1 MVESRP
7 GNAVRPP
14 RPALEIVAIG
24 DELLLGQT
32 IDTNS
37 AWLAREL
44 AQHGIRVVRGTTTG
58 DDEAAIRTAVTGALE
73 RTGAVLCTGGLGPT
87 RDDITRPVV
96 ASVFG
101 RPLRIDDEVLA
112 ALEARFRRIG
122 REMSPLNRCQAEVPD
137 GALVL
142 PNANGTAPGL
152 ILSDDDDRFAVLLPG
167 VPREMRGL
175 FTDHVL
181 PWLLARWPERSGPVC
196 HRVLRTTGI
205 AESKLAE
212 LLEPA
217 LAELDGLG
225 VAYLPSPSGVDVRLT
240 SWGDR
245 AQKEAERAFDRIEE
259 AVRAIA
265 GRWVYTSG
273 IVDLADAVGDALRR
287 RSWTIAAAESC
298 TGGLIAKRLTD
309 RAGSSEYM
317 LGGVVAYA
325 NDVKVETLDVPPELI
340 VEHGAVSE
348 PVAAAMA
355 RGASARLH
363 ADCAVAVTGIAG
375 PGGGTAAKPVG
386 TVCIAARTP
395 EHERSTTMR
404 SLGDRA
410 EVRER
415 ASQAALALLLELL
428 DGDSR

>member
-1 MVESRP
+1 MSST
-7 GNAVRPP
+7 G
-14 RPALEIVAIG
+14 PALEIVAIG

-58 DDEAAIRTAVTGALE
+58 DDEGAIRAAVGDALE
-73 RTGAVLCTGGLGPT
+73 RTGAVICTGGLGPT
-87 RDDITRPVV
+87 RDDVTRPVV
-96 ASVFG
+96 ASMFG
-101 RPLRIDDEVLA
+101 RQLRVDADVLA
-112 ALEARFRRIG
+112 ALEERFRRVG
-122 REMSPLNRCQAEVPD
+122 REMSPLNRCQAEVPA
-137 GALVL
+137 GAVVL

-152 ILSDDDDRFAVLLPG
+152 VLTDDAGRFAVLLPG

-175 FTDHVL
+175 FQDHAL
-181 PWLLARWPERSGPVC
+181 PWLLHRWPARPGAVC
-196 HRVLRTTGI
+196 HRVIRTTGI

-217 LAELDGLG
+217 LAELDGIG
-225 VAYLPSPSGVDVRLT
+225 VAYLPSPTGVDVRLT
-240 SWGDR
+240 CWGDR
-245 AQKEAERAFDRIEE
+245 SQTDAERAFDRIEND
-259 AVRAIA
+259 VRAVA
-265 GRWVYTSG
+265 ARWIYARG
-273 IVDLADAVGDALRR
+273 IVDLAEAVGDALQQRG
-287 RSWTIAAAESC
+287 WTVAAGESC

-325 NDVKVETLDVPPELI
+325 NDVKIESLGVPHELI
-340 VEHGAVSE
+340 VAYGAVSE

-355 RGASARLH
+355 RGATERLH

-375 PGGGTAAKPVG
+375 PGGGTEAKPVG

-395 EHERSTTMR
+395 ERERVTTIR
-404 SLGDRA
+404 SLGDRG

-415 ASQAALALLLELL
+415 AAQAALALLLDLL
-428 DGDSR
+428 HEESP

>member
-1 MVESRP
+1 MSSRR
-7 GNAVRPP
+7 A
-14 RPALEIVAIG
+14 ALEIVAIG

-44 AQHGIRVVRGTTTG
+44 AQHGIRVLRGTTTG
-58 DDEAAIRTAVTGALE
+58 DDEAAIRAAVGGALE
-73 RTGAVLCTGGLGPT
+73 RTGAVICTGGLGPT

-96 ASVFG
+96 ASIFD
-101 RPLRIDDEVLA
+101 RELRVDAALLA

-137 GALVL
+137 GATVL

-152 ILSDDDDRFAVLLPG
+152 ILTDEMDRFAVLLPG

-175 FTDHVL
+175 FEEHLL
-181 PWLLARWPERSGPVC
+181 PWLLNRWPSRAGPVC

-217 LAELDGLG
+217 LADLDGVT

-240 SWGDR
+240 SWGER
-245 AQKEAERAFDRIEE
+245 ARADAERVFDRIEQG
-259 AVRAIA
+259 VRALA
-265 GRWVYTSG
+265 GRWIYARGV
-273 IVDLADAVGDALRR
+273 VDLADAVADALRR
-287 RSWTIAAAESC
+287 RSWTIALAESC

-309 RAGSSEYM
+309 RPGSSEYV
-317 LGGVVAYA
+317 LGGIVAYA
-325 NDVKVETLDVPPELI
+325 NEVKIDALGVPAELLAA
-340 VEHGAVSE
+340 HGAVSE

-355 RGASARLH
+355 QGARERLR

-375 PGGGTAAKPVG
+375 PGGGTEAKPVG

-395 EHERSTTMR
+395 ERERVATVR
-404 SLGDRA
+404 SLGDRG

-415 ASQAALALLLELL
+415 AAQAALALLLDLL
-428 DGDSR
+428 HEESR

>member
-1 MVESRP
+1 MSRT
-7 GNAVRPP
+7 

-58 DDEAAIRTAVTGALE
+58 DDERAIRDAVGGALE
-73 RTGAVLCTGGLGPT
+73 RTGAVVCTGGLGPT
-87 RDDITRPVV
+87 RDDLTRPVV
-96 ASVFG
+96 ASMFG
-101 RPLRIDDEVLA
+101 RALRIDDDVLA

-122 REMSPLNRCQAEVPD
+122 REMSPLNRCQAEVPE

-152 ILSDDDDRFAVLLPG
+152 ILTDDDDRFVVLLPG

-175 FTDHVL
+175 FEDHLL
-181 PWLLARWPERSGPVC
+181 PWLLERWPERDGPVC
-196 HRVLRTTGI
+196 HRVIRTTGI

-217 LAELDGLG
+217 LAELNGLG

-245 AQKEAERAFDRIEE
+245 APDAAERDFDRIEG
-259 AVRAIA
+259 AVRSIA
-265 GRWVYTSG
+265 GRWIYTSG
-273 IVDLADAVGDALRR
+273 AVDIVDAVGDALRR
-287 RSWTIAAAESC
+287 RGWTVAAAESC
-298 TGGLIAKRLTD
+298 TGGLIGKRLTD
-309 RAGSSEYM
+309 RAGSSDYM
-317 LGGVVAYA
+317 LGGIVAYA
-325 NDVKVETLDVPPELI
+325 NEVKVESLGVPAALI
-340 VEHGAVSE
+340 AAHGAVSE

-355 RGASARLH
+355 RGAIERLH

-375 PGGGTAAKPVG
+375 PGGGTESKPVG

-395 EHERSTTMR
+395 DAERMTTIR

-415 ASQAALALLLELL
+415 ASQAALALLLDMLHGE
-428 DGDSR
+428 SR